1 MESEQSEQIFNLSLV
16 VFELWQLIVSIY
28 LMHLNVISQIFKI
41 REYTIKEKKID
52 FRNMQP
58 TTFREKA

>member
-52 FRNMQP
+52 FRNMKP